1 MYLKSEKCIV
11 RNWKES
17 DAEALSKYANNKNIE
32 ANLRDGFPF
41 PYTLE
46 DANKFI
52 AFVQAADPVTIFAI
66 EVEGEAIGSIGYFPK
81 DNIYKFNAEIGYWI
95 GEAFWGRGI
104 IPEVLR
110 IMTEYIFETTRLTRI
125 YAEVFGRNA
134 ASARALE
141 KAGFKK
147 EAFIRQNI
155 IKNGV
160 TDDTLIYSIRKTDFL
175 NGT

>member
-1 MYLKSEKCIV
+1 MNLKSEKCIV

-17 DAEALSKYANNKNIE
+17 DAEALAKYANNNKIE

-46 DANKFI
+46 DAHKFI

-66 EVEGEAIGSIGYFPK
+66 EVAGEAIGSIGYFPK

-95 GEAFWGRGI
+95 GEPFWGRGI
-104 IPEVLR
+104 IPEVLGV
-110 IMTEYIFETTRLTRI
+110 MTEYIFETTRLTRI

-134 ASARALE
+134 SSARALE

-147 EAFIRQNI
+147 EAVILQNI
-155 IKNGV
+155 IKNGI

-175 NGT
+175 NGI

>member
-17 DAEALSKYANNKNIE
+17 DAEALAKYANNKKIE

-41 PYTLE
+41 PYTSE

-52 AFVQAADPVTIFAI
+52 SFVQAADPVTIFAI

-95 GEAFWGRGI
+95 GEPFWGRGI

-110 IMTEYIFETTRLTRI
+110 VMTEYIFETTRFTRI
-125 YAEVFGRNA
+125 YAEVFGKNA

-147 EAFIRQNI
+147 EAIIRQNI
-155 IKNGV
+155 FKNSV
-160 TDDTLIYSIRKTDFL
+160 IDDTLIYSIRKTDFL
-175 NGT
+175 NGI